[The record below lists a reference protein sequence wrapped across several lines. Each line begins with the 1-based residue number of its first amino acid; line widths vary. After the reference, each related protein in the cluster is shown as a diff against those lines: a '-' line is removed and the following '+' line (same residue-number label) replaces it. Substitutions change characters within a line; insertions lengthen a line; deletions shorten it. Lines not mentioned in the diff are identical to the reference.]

1 MEDVVQVMSSIMRKQ
16 GISFTLEGQPIK
28 YESVFAD
35 NGMLPPIAQR
45 ADQLCSL
52 CLGYGL
58 GITFEED
65 SEGTVKKRVQFDEA
79 TPKVLRY
86 LCLTDVLCELSKRA
100 PEASVTPL
108 DELLYE

>member
-1 MEDVVQVMSSIMRKQ
+1 MEDVVEVMSNIMRHQ

-28 YESVFAD
+28 YEDVFAE

-65 SEGTVKKRVQFDEA
+65 SQGTVKKRVKFDEA

-86 LCLTDVLCELSKRA
+86 LCLTDVMCELSKRA
-100 PEASVTPL
+100 PEPSVTPL

>member
-1 MEDVVQVMSSIMRKQ
+1 METVADVMAKIMKKQ

-28 YESVFAD
+28 YEQVFAE

-58 GITFEED
+58 GISFEED
-65 SEGTVKKRVQFDEA
+65 SEGTVKKRVKFDEA

-86 LCLTDVLCELSKRA
+86 LCLTDVVCELSKRA
-100 PEASVTPL
+100 PEPSATPL

>member
-1 MEDVVQVMSSIMRKQ
+1 MEEVIDVMSKIMRKQ

-28 YESVFAD
+28 YEDVFKD
-35 NGMLPPIAQR
+35 NGMLPAIAQR
-45 ADQLCSL
+45 AEQLCSL

-65 SEGTVKKRVQFDEA
+65 GEGKLKKRVKFDEA

-86 LCLTDVLCELSKRA
+86 LCMTDVMCELAKRA
-100 PEASVTPL
+100 PEPSVTPL